1 MICLISLSKSP
12 DVLPVFACA
21 RAIGHVWGICLGVN
35 ILSQVAKSERRPFP
49 CVPFIGN
56 ILLLK
61 ELRINSRP

>member
-1 MICLISLSKSP
+1 M
-12 DVLPVFACA
+12 LPVFTCA
-21 RAIGHVWGICLGVN
+21 RAIGNVWSICLGVN
-35 ILSQVAKSERRPFP
+35 FLSHVANSERRPFP

>member
-1 MICLISLSKSP
+1 M
-12 DVLPVFACA
+12 LPVFACA

-49 CVPFIGN
+49 CVPFIRN